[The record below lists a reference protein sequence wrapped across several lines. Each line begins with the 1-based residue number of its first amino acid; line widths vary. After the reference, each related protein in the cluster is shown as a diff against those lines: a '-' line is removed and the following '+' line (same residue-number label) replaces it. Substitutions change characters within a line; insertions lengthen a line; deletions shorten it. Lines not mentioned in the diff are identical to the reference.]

1 VCVCLIGIS
10 HMSVWSFVVGFAD
23 FLPVVGVGD
32 LAYWLIINVFWF
44 CWFVRCFLLSVI
56 LTVDYY
62 FSFYFK
68 KKVRNVE
75 EIKSTI
81 LLALF
86 HFFCNIKPLNIA
98 EYSQLFC
105 LEKKKNFCAIWWIL
119 FLQRSYQK
127 KRKFFVNRS
136 ADKKVALR
144 CFPSATGDC
153 VVLVFWL
160 FAAAIWLF
168 VMGWGLEFHYLSFA
182 LASTP

>member
-1 VCVCLIGIS
+1 
-10 HMSVWSFVVGFAD
+10 VG
-23 FLPVVGVGD
+23 
-32 LAYWLIINVFWF
+32 
-44 CWFVRCFLLSVI
+44 S
-56 LTVDYY
+56 Y

-68 KKVRNVE
+68 KKVRNDE
-75 EIKSTI
+75 GIKSTI

-98 EYSQLFC
+98 EYLQIFC

-144 CFPSATGDC
+144 CCPSATGGC
-153 VVLVFWL
+153 VVLVFCRCC
-160 FAAAIWLF
+160 AAIGLF
-168 VMGWGLEFHYLSFA
+168 VMGWGFGVYNFASVLSSSA
-182 LASTP
+182 